1 MIIDFA
7 IIRYVSLSLC
17 VYVCVCVLKCPLVRT
32 VIDFTQ
38 ASYTPVT
45 PLTYDNVI
53 LG

>member
-17 VYVCVCVLKCPLVRT
+17 VYVCVLKCPLVRT
-32 VIDFTQ
+32 VIGFTQ

-45 PLTYDNVI
+45 PLTYDDVI